1 MKNTIQAGLAYFTL
15 VMGAG
20 FILGTIRV
28 PFLVPRLGERYA
40 ELIEMPVML
49 VVIVMAA
56 RFIVRKFALPATT
69 SVRLSVG
76 LLALGLSLAAEVMLA
91 AVLQDRSLSEYITSR
106 DPVSGGVYL
115 AVLGLFAVMPLVLG
129 RLQQRSG

>member
-1 MKNTIQAGLAYFTL
+1 MKRSIQAGVAYFAL

-20 FILGTIRV
+20 FVLGTIRV
-28 PFLVPRLGERYA
+28 PFLVRRLGERYA

-56 RFIVRKFALPATT
+56 RFIVRKFALPATA
-69 SVRLSVG
+69 SVRMGAG
-76 LLALGLSLAAEVMLA
+76 LLALGLSLAAEVILA
-91 AVLQDRSLSEYITSR
+91 AVLQDQSLGEYLASR

-115 AVLGLFAVMPLVLG
+115 VVLGLFAVMPLILARVPFG
-129 RLQQRSG
+129 CR